1 MEEILMNNDLDI
13 IYSRMEK
20 LFKRIS
26 RTRYWILV
34 NNDPYDQ
41 SYNFFFNS
49 QRQGERLKSVPL
61 HKLINYDLSYL
72 EQVIK
77 GLRSK
82 TNLTIEFTGFA
93 GMKWPS
99 TQKVIQWRR
108 EQLE

>member
-82 TNLTIEFTGFA
+82 TKPDNRVYRFCRYEVAFYPKSHSMEA
-93 GMKWPS
+93 
-99 TQKVIQWRR
+99 
-108 EQLE
+108 